1 MRGARRDRGGL
12 GRALWNGDGFHGA
25 ARLALAT
32 AVALSG
38 VVAAGAAS
46 AVTLRGITTASYAGF
61 TRVTIDLSGKA
72 TPEVVPFP
80 ADPSTGKPERIALD
94 FPGAEIDIGGPTR
107 IEVNDGRIQAIRF
120 GRTREGG
127 VRVVIDLVRPAR
139 HRGLRHTSP
148 PRIDFD
154 VLGPAAP

>member
-1 MRGARRDRGGL
+1 MRGARRDGG
-12 GRALWNGDGFHGA
+12 GIRQAR
-25 ARLALAT
+25 RLALAT
-32 AVALSG
+32 AFALASLG
-38 VVAAGAAS
+38 AAGAAP

-127 VRVVIDLVRPAR
+127 ARVVIDLVRPAR

-148 PRIDFD
+148 PRIDLD
-154 VLGPAAP
+154 VLGPAVP

>member
-1 MRGARRDRGGL
+1 MRGAMRDRGGL
-12 GRALWNGDGFHGA
+12 GRAQ
-25 ARLALAT
+25 RLALA
-32 AVALSG
+32 AALTLSS
-38 VVAAGAAS
+38 VVGAGAAS
-46 AVTLRGITTASYAGF
+46 AVTLRGITTASYSGF